1 VVPDRVGDPFG
12 GFRRCVAT
20 QPVQAV
26 EAFLGPVDLAHPG
39 QSGVGD
45 DSGVDESRADGGDG
59 DPLSGELSTQGTAER
74 QYGGLGG
81 RVGAV
86 DAGGQVGGGRGGVD
100 DAAAAARL
108 HHHRGEG
115 TTPVDHPPKVDVDDP
130 SEVFGGGFQERSG
143 HTDTGVVDHQVGCSV
158 CGVDPGGELVHGGGV
173 GDVHPLGASP
183 GCEPGTQ
190 F

>member
-1 VVPDRVGDPFG
+1 CG
-12 GFRRCVAT
+12 A
-20 QPVQAV
+20 
-26 EAFLGPVDLAHPG
+26 
-39 QSGVGD
+39 
-45 DSGVDESRADGGDG
+45 
-59 DPLSGELSTQGTAER
+59 
-74 QYGGLGG
+74 LGG
-81 RVGAV
+81 RAGAV
-86 DAGGQVGGGRGGVD
+86 DAGGQVGGGLGGVD

-115 TTPVDHPPKVDVDDP
+115 TTPVDHPPKVDVDNP
-130 SEVFGGGFQERSG
+130 SEVFGGGFQEGSG

-190 F
+190 FGGVLGGRPIDVHGDHACATFSQLEGQTAPDAAARTGDHGDLSGERATVPAHPSGARVPGWTG